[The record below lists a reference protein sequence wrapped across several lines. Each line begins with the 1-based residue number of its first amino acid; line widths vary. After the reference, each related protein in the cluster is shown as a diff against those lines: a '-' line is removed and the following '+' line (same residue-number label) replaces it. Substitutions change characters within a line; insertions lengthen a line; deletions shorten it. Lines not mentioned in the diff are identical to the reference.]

1 MSLKCYFF
9 HNICP
14 RVCFSMCYSI
24 YDFREDVVMVWQKG
38 SFAVDGKIKLKA
50 PTLPFEC
57 FFFFFQKKSKTLNCL
72 PPCVSFLDGCSAC
85 RAGIPCPGRGPFF
98 AQS

>member
-57 FFFFFQKKSKTLNCL
+57 FFFFRKKAKLSTVFLLVSLSWTGAQRVGQASHVLGEDHSL
-72 PPCVSFLDGCSAC
+72 PSHE
-85 RAGIPCPGRGPFF
+85 
-98 AQS
+98 

>member
-57 FFFFFQKKSKTLNCL
+57 FFFSEKKQNSQLSSSLCL
-72 PPCVSFLDGCSAC
+72 FL
-85 RAGIPCPGRGPFF
+85 GRVL
-98 AQS
+98 SV